1 MLLEDMV
8 SAEYMVIEKDL
19 ALVYRINEHASVNIT
34 SDIVEIKI
42 PSLPSDKENSKNSIV
57 A

>member
-1 MLLEDMV
+1 MLLEDMI

-19 ALVYRINEHASVNIT
+19 VLVYSINEHASVNIA
-34 SDIVEIKI
+34 SDIVEVKI
-42 PSLPSDKENSKNSIV
+42 LSLPSDKENSKNSIV